1 MKIAQGIQRLIEA
14 FEKLPGIGPK
24 TAQRLTYYLLH
35 VPQSQLDQFSQAVG
49 NLKKNTKICTACFN
63 VAETDPCQVCDD
75 QSRDQKK
82 ICIVEQPLDIL
93 AIEKSDA
100 YQGLYHVLH
109 GSISPLDNI
118 GPDQLHIY
126 DLIPRLKGDIIEEVI
141 IATNPTMEGE
151 ATAMFIT
158 KLVRE
163 SYPKKKLTISRLGRG
178 LPTGADLEYADET
191 TLTKAFEGRREY

>member
-1 MKIAQGIQRLIEA
+1 
-14 FEKLPGIGPK
+14 
-24 TAQRLTYYLLH
+24 
-35 VPQSQLDQFSQAVG
+35 
-49 NLKKNTKICTACFN
+49 
-63 VAETDPCQVCDD
+63 
-75 QSRDQKK
+75 
-82 ICIVEQPLDIL
+82 LDIL

-126 DLIPRLKGDIIEEVI
+126 DLLPRLKDDIIEEVI

-158 KLVRE
+158 KLIRE
-163 SYPKKKLTISRLGRG
+163 TYPKKKLTISRLGRG

-191 TLTKAFEGRREY
+191 TLSKAFEGRREC